1 MEEGHFKEKIDK
13 KGNTAMKLIRS
24 PWKHYLY
31 HTRLMHK
38 FLFLLIVL
46 LLVEIAVSNF
56 FFQNNAKNLL
66 TKEIQATSKQF
77 IEQYMDN
84 IDYRLTKF
92 RTILNNLSGDRR

>member
-1 MEEGHFKEKIDK
+1 
-13 KGNTAMKLIRS
+13 MKLIRS
-24 PWKHYLY
+24 LWKHYLY

-38 FLFLLIVL
+38 FLFLLVVL

-77 IEQYMDN
+77 IEQYTDN

-92 RTILNNLSGDRR
+92 RTILNNLSSDQQIRQVFANPSPKRGT